1 MKKIP
6 GFIIWPILSLIV
18 LLSSFLILN
27 KSDETKITA
36 IFNSTEQVKSEEE
49 VESPYSKALK
59 TPEKV
64 KAIYMTGYTFSSNK
78 RRGYLVDLVKDT
90 ELNSVVI
97 DIKDPAGKF
106 AFPLILEGL
115 KDWPISSVAMNR
127 AEYAKVLDEL
137 QDNGIY
143 TIARITTFQD
153 PTAVKTYPDLALKN
167 KQGGIWYDYKGVA
180 WMDMTNPEVWKL
192 PVDQAREATLIGF
205 DEVQFDYI
213 RFPSDGNTSQIQ
225 YHSFS
230 EGQRKYEVL
239 VDFFKYLSQEL
250 SDLPTPLSLDLFGLT
265 YQRRPSNEHYD
276 LNIGQRLVDAAP
288 YFDFISPMVYPSHY
302 PSGFMG
308 FENPAAY
315 PYAVVDRAL
324 SEGNF
329 ILASTTNSIAST
341 RPWLQDFDMGANYHA
356 GLIKDQIRASDENNA
371 SGWILWNAS
380 NYYTEDA
387 FERVEN

>member
-1 MKKIP
+1 
-6 GFIIWPILSLIV
+6 
-18 LLSSFLILN
+18 
-27 KSDETKITA
+27 
-36 IFNSTEQVKSEEE
+36 
-49 VESPYSKALK
+49 
-59 TPEKV
+59 
-64 KAIYMTGYTFSSNK
+64 
-78 RRGYLVDLVKDT
+78 
-90 ELNSVVI
+90 
-97 DIKDPAGKF
+97 
-106 AFPLILEGL
+106 
-115 KDWPISSVAMNR
+115 
-127 AEYAKVLDEL
+127 
-137 QDNGIY
+137 
-143 TIARITTFQD
+143 
-153 PTAVKTYPDLALKN
+153 
-167 KQGGIWYDYKGVA
+167 
-180 WMDMTNPEVWKL
+180 MDMTNPEVWKL